1 VIEVIIGENER
12 LDWALKQFQRKV
24 IRAGVLKDVR
34 KKRFYVKPSEAR
46 QRKAVAARQRN
57 ARAQRRE
64 R

>member
-1 VIEVIIGENER
+1 MVEVIIGENAR

-46 QRKAVAARQRN
+46 QKKAVAARQRS
-57 ARAQRRE
+57 ARAE
-64 R
+64 RKAR